1 MSHSQFHSTK
11 LLILRHAW
19 LNLWDKHMTTG
30 RINQV
35 TITLGS
41 PHAHT
46 HTHTTRLS
54 LVCVYVCAR
63 PSRRC
68 EKSRTTECT
77 HLFSQRSCL
86 FPQVESTSFFV
97 SEMRPR
103 IVPNSR
109 GAPVGQA
116 SFWAVL
122 LLSFSAGLC
131 VALAQVS
138 AQSRFASSPPFWI
151 ARVPLRL
158 GFTGLFEDYT
168 QQVLCCGSSQ
178 YGASTSTRLC
188 RCGSSN
194 VSVLPLGLAIGKYIH
209 IFLQC
214 DLVE

>member
-46 HTHTTRLS
+46 HTLRVCHSYVYIYMRASFPS
-54 LVCVYVCAR
+54 LRKEPHNRMHA
-63 PSRRC
+63 S
-68 EKSRTTECT
+68 
-77 HLFSQRSCL
+77 L
-86 FPQVESTSFFV
+86 FPTFVFVSSSWKHFVFV

-138 AQSRFASSPPFWI
+138 AQSRFASSPLLDGKSTAATWLHWPIW
-151 ARVPLRL
+151 RL
-158 GFTGLFEDYT
+158 HT
-168 QQVLCCGSSQ
+168 
-178 YGASTSTRLC
+178 TSLMLWE
-188 RCGSSN
+188 
-194 VSVLPLGLAIGKYIH
+194 LPIWGINLN
-209 IFLQC
+209 
-214 DLVE
+214 

>member
-46 HTHTTRLS
+46 HTHYAFVTRMCICMRASFPS
-54 LVCVYVCAR
+54 LRKEPHNRMHA
-63 PSRRC
+63 S
-68 EKSRTTECT
+68 
-77 HLFSQRSCL
+77 L
-86 FPQVESTSFFV
+86 FPTFVFVSSSWKHFVFV

>member
-1 MSHSQFHSTK
+1 
-11 LLILRHAW
+11 
-19 LNLWDKHMTTG
+19 MTTG

-35 TITLGS
+35 TITLGKS
-41 PHAHT
+41 PRT
-46 HTHTTRLS
+46 HTHTLRVCHSYVYMYTRVL
-54 LVCVYVCAR
+54 
-63 PSRRC
+63 PRRC

>member
-1 MSHSQFHSTK
+1 
-11 LLILRHAW
+11 
-19 LNLWDKHMTTG
+19 MTTG

-41 PHAHT
+41 YPRT
-46 HTHTTRLS
+46 HTHYAFVTRMCICMRASFPS
-54 LVCVYVCAR
+54 LRKEPHNRMHA
-63 PSRRC
+63 S
-68 EKSRTTECT
+68 
-77 HLFSQRSCL
+77 L
-86 FPQVESTSFFV
+86 FPTFVFVSSSWKHFVFV

-138 AQSRFASSPPFWI
+138 AQSRFASSPLLDCE
-151 ARVPLRL
+151 RVPLRL

>member
-1 MSHSQFHSTK
+1 MSHSQFHSMN
-11 LLILRHAW
+11 LFILRHAW

-46 HTHTTRLS
+46 HTLRVCHSYVYIYMRASFPS
-54 LVCVYVCAR
+54 LRKEPHNRMHA
-63 PSRRC
+63 S
-68 EKSRTTECT
+68 
-77 HLFSQRSCL
+77 L
-86 FPQVESTSFFV
+86 FPTFVFVSSSWKHFVFV

-138 AQSRFASSPPFWI
+138 AQSRFASSPPFG
-151 ARVPLRL
+151 LR
-158 GFTGLFEDYT
+158 EY
-168 QQVLCCGSSQ
+168 
-178 YGASTSTRLC
+178 R
-188 RCGSSN
+188 
-194 VSVLPLGLAIGKYIH
+194 
-209 IFLQC
+209 C
-214 DLVE
+214 DLASLAYLKTTHNKSYVVGAPNMGHQPQLDCVGADLRMFLCFP

>member
-1 MSHSQFHSTK
+1 
-11 LLILRHAW
+11 
-19 LNLWDKHMTTG
+19 MTTG

-35 TITLGS
+35 TITLGKS
-41 PHAHT
+41 PRT

-54 LVCVYVCAR
+54 LVCVYVYAR
-63 PSRRC
+63 PSPSLRKEPHNRMHASLSPTFVFVSSSW
-68 EKSRTTECT
+68 K
-77 HLFSQRSCL
+77 HF
-86 FPQVESTSFFV
+86 VFV

-138 AQSRFASSPPFWI
+138 AQSRFASSPPFWM

-214 DLVE
+214 DLVK

>member
-1 MSHSQFHSTK
+1 
-11 LLILRHAW
+11 
-19 LNLWDKHMTTG
+19 MTTG

-41 PHAHT
+41 PHA

-138 AQSRFASSPPFWI
+138 AQSRFASSPPFG
-151 ARVPLRL
+151 LR
-158 GFTGLFEDYT
+158 EY
-168 QQVLCCGSSQ
+168 
-178 YGASTSTRLC
+178 R
-188 RCGSSN
+188 
-194 VSVLPLGLAIGKYIH
+194 
-209 IFLQC
+209 C
-214 DLVE
+214 DLASLAYLKTTHNKSYVVGAPNMGHQPQLDCVGADLRMFLCFP